1 MVASTSVLPVSGL
14 RLRGAL
20 RYPRLAFEPFAQP
33 RGAIEEQLAIACIAG
48 ERRRALELRAGV
60 VHAADFGEEVAADAR
75 QQVVAWKDGSEVSP
89 SALRPARK
97 LERNTRLGEC
107 SLGSIW
113 LVSLF
118 GAKGSNRVNPRSTSC
133 GQRRRR
139 DRGPKNHH
147 RG

>member
-60 VHAADFGEEVAADAR
+60 VHAVDFGKEVAADAR
-75 QQVVAWKDGSEVSP
+75 S
-89 SALRPARK
+89 
-97 LERNTRLGEC
+97 TRLGEC
-107 SLGSIW
+107 SLGSVW

-118 GAKGSNRVNPRSTSC
+118 GAKGSNRVKPGGTNC

-139 DRGPKNHH
+139 DRGTQNH
-147 RG
+147 RPR